1 MEDALEEV
9 EVTVAEAMAMA
20 VGEDMVEEG
29 EGGGGGDGGGR
40 RTSRR
45 RLGRKLKGSRRS
57 GRMRVWRWYAPA
69 VFGTCPSSKDTAV
82 YRDAQGAF
90 ARVSSAPTLENE
102 NQDPGHRSGRRTPL
116 AEIRLLLPSR
126 LLILTSTR
134 PLAFAFI
141 VGSSLPHPAAML
153 V

>member
-1 MEDALEEV
+1 MV
-9 EVTVAEAMAMA
+9 ELLKYLVEFESFGSISFVVELCCCLLGVARTREITRA
-20 VGEDMVEEG
+20 GEDS
-29 EGGGGGDGGGR
+29 D
-40 RTSRR
+40 
-45 RLGRKLKGSRRS
+45 
-57 GRMRVWRWYAPA
+57 
-69 VFGTCPSSKDTAV
+69 
-82 YRDAQGAF
+82 QGAF

-141 VGSSLPHPAAML
+141 VGSNLPHPAAML